1 MVVEYK
7 RYYGA
12 LTNQLDSMPSTCKSE
27 WSKKPSA
34 KLCMAES
41 SKKVGKK
48 WQQSPSSK
56 DGGHGHAAESSK
68 KVGKKQQWLPSSEEL
83 SSSGES
89 NNKNNKQTKKKSKS
103 SKQTCCQA
111 VVSDIEQVDIPEGE
125 DAEVDL
131 GPAGSEEKVG
141 EHGSH

>member
-1 MVVEYK
+1 
-7 RYYGA
+7 
-12 LTNQLDSMPSTCKSE
+12 MPSICKFE

-34 KLCMAES
+34 KLHVAES
-41 SKKVGKK
+41 F
-48 WQQSPSSK
+48 
-56 DGGHGHAAESSK
+56 K

-89 NNKNNKQTKKKSKS
+89 NKNNKQTKKKLKS

-111 VVSDIEQVDIPEGE
+111 AVLDIEQVDIPEGE
-125 DAEVDL
+125 DSEVDL